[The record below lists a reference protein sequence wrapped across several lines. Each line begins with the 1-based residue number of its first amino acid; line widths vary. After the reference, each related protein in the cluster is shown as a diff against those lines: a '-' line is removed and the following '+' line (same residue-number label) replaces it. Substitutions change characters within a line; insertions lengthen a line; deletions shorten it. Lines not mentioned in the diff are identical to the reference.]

1 MPYLILH
8 TQCYQKLPHESKTT
22 RVASPQHSQRRETK
36 WVRRT
41 LATLEAKKCR
51 KKLMKKNWAAEK
63 LNPFVLGET
72 FFESRRET
80 TEILPKL
87 DVLSLLSTNDDVN
100 ELGITSAFLTSDREK
115 NRPK

>member
-8 TQCYQKLPHESKTT
+8 TQFYQKLPHESKTT
-22 RVASPQHSQRRETK
+22 RVASPKHSQRRETK

-41 LATLEAKKCR
+41 LAALESKKMPQ
-51 KKLMKKNWAAEK
+51 KTLMKKNWAAEK
-63 LNPFVLGET
+63 LNPFVRGET

-87 DVLSLLSTNDDVN
+87 TFCRFCRQTTMTTSSL
-100 ELGITSAFLTSDREK
+100 E
-115 NRPK
+115 